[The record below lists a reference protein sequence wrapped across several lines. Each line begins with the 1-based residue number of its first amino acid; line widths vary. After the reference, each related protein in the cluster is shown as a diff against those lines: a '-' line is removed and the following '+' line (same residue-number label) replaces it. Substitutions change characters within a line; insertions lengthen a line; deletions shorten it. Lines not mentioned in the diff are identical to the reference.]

1 MSQPAR
7 LEERVSDL
15 ETEMA
20 EVRFLA
26 TKAER
31 EVSDVQ
37 TTLRGYTGVLNAIR
51 DDQVEQGKE
60 LAKVRA
66 EVKGVRAEVTD
77 VRAEVESV
85 KAEVT
90 DVRAEVGNV
99 RAEVESV
106 RAEVRDGFAK
116 ADENFTEVER
126 KFATLRQG
134 QEQITDLLTRHLGE
148 PDEEASAGGADE

>member
-37 TTLRGYTGVLNAIR
+37 TVLRGHTGTLNAIR
-51 DDQVEQGKE
+51 EDQVDQGKE
-60 LAKVRA
+60 LAKVKV
-66 EVKGVRAEVTD
+66 EVK
-77 VRAEVESV
+77 
-85 KAEVT
+85 
-90 DVRAEVGNV
+90 
-99 RAEVESV
+99 SV
-106 RAEVRDGFAK
+106 RAEMHNGFIRIDEKFAK
-116 ADENFTEVER
+116 VDENFAWVDENFAKVDENFARVDENFAKVER
-126 KFATLRQG
+126 KFELLHRG
-134 QEQITDLLTRHLGE
+134 QDRITDLLTRHLGE
-148 PDEEASAGGADE
+148 WTDETRAGGTDE